1 MAMATM
7 SAISSIDQHT
17 KLIAFLVNKHRGR
30 LDCMGLNSCLTIMH
44 KCNARGDRRRPG
56 RWFLQLDVRLPCAC
70 IHLRTLQSTD
80 LDTAV
85 RCRGSLFH
93 SRRRLYVWEPEAVQH
108 SRSISL
114 CCVDS
119 ARRRV
124 KKTPDGRAGVTGLLH
139 LQGYDDYEP
148 YSKLHAAA
156 SGQACRRGAVW
167 TTETPGVPAR
177 AAAATPVTAS

>member
-1 MAMATM
+1 MAMM

-44 KCNARGDRRRPG
+44 KCNARGDQRRPG
-56 RWFLQLDVRLPCAC
+56 PWFLQLDVRLPCAC

-93 SRRRLYVWEPEAVQH
+93 WRRRLYVWEPEAVQH
-108 SRSISL
+108 SRPWFSSPNSPLNFTIKKKIS
-114 CCVDS
+114 CHIKMS
-119 ARRRV
+119 AN
-124 KKTPDGRAGVTGLLH
+124 A
-139 LQGYDDYEP
+139 
-148 YSKLHAAA
+148 
-156 SGQACRRGAVW
+156 
-167 TTETPGVPAR
+167 
-177 AAAATPVTAS
+177 